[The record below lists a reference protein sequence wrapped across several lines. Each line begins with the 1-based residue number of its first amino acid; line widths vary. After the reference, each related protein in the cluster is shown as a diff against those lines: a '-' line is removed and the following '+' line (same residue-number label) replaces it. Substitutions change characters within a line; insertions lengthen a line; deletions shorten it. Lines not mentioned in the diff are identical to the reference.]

1 MKLYLLPA
9 LLLATA
15 SLLPAQLTDDQK
27 VSDLR
32 QLSGL
37 YAKQYGPYE
46 WKRDVIGFD
55 LMNLQPWIDRALKT
69 TTDLEFVDL
78 LVEYV
83 ASLNDAHDV
92 FTLPATFNASL
103 GFSADLYDGKPLID
117 SISRT
122 VLPIGR
128 YPFAIGDELVSVDGV
143 TVADWIP
150 RLSKYVVA
158 ANPVSTSRNAVVRI
172 TSRPQSRIPWAHLI
186 GDSAEVVIRRASGAE
201 ETYTI
206 PWNKTGMPITF
217 IGPVPSPAE
226 RSVKTRRA
234 MDDFLAIEDS
244 LTEIQRP
251 LAYMYDASVSADT
264 MAVLG
269 VGVRPLFALPAGFQQ
284 RLGAN
289 TTTDAFTTGAY
300 TANGLRLG
308 FIRIPSYSPSIGT
321 SAAMQQFDRE
331 IHWMNDNTDGLVID
345 EIRNPGGSVLYV
357 EQLCQRLHTAY
368 FRAIGFELRAT
379 AAEVASFGA
388 TLVQVRTLNQQFPD
402 NYPDW
407 LVLAYENRY
416 NTVLTAYGEYRGRT
430 GPISLTGAFLDLEP
444 APWAYAKPI
453 IVLVDEFSASG
464 GDAFPAT
471 LQDNGRALI
480 VGKRTMGAGGNV
492 VDWDATNY
500 TEGFTRVTRSLMNR
514 KNPIATAEYPIAPYV
529 ENIGVRPD
537 VELEYMTRDNLM
549 NAGRPYVAAFT
560 QIIVDHINK
569 SRGN

>member
-1 MKLYLLPA
+1 MKFFSLPV
-9 LLLATA
+9 LLLAST
-15 SLLPAQLTDDQK
+15 SLLPAQLSDDQK
-27 VSDLR
+27 IADLR

-46 WKRDVIGFD
+46 WKREVAGFD
-55 LMNLQPWIDRALKT
+55 LMDLQPWIDRALLTK
-69 TTDLEFVDL
+69 TDLDFVDL

-92 FTLPATFNASL
+92 FTLPASFSASL

-117 SISRT
+117 NINRGQ
-122 VLPIGR
+122 LPINR

-150 RLSKYVVA
+150 RLSKYAVA
-158 ANPVSTSRNAVVRI
+158 ANPISTSRTAVARI

-206 PWNKTGMPITF
+206 PWTKTGMPITF
-217 IGPVPSPAE
+217 IGQVPSPTE
-226 RSVKTRRA
+226 RSTRTRRT
-234 MDDFLAIEDS
+234 MDDFLSIEDS

-251 LAYMYDASVSADT
+251 LAYMYNASVPAET
-264 MAVLG
+264 MAVLNP
-269 VGVRPLFALPAGFQQ
+269 GVRPLFAPPAGFQQ
-284 RLGAN
+284 RMGFSS
-289 TTTDAFTTGAY
+289 TDPFTTGVY
-300 TANGLRLG
+300 TANGLRIG
-308 FIRIPSYSPSIGT
+308 FIRIPTYLPSIGT
-321 SAAMQQFDRE
+321 SAAVQQFDRE
-331 IHWMNDNTDGLVID
+331 IQWMNENTDGLVID
-345 EIRNPGGSVLYV
+345 EIRNPGGSVPYV
-357 EQLCQRLHTAY
+357 EQLCQRLHTDY
-368 FRAIGFELRAT
+368 FRSIGFELRAT
-379 AAEVASFGA
+379 GYEVASFGSA
-388 TLVQVRTLNQQFPD
+388 LVQARSLNQQYPD
-402 NYPDW
+402 FFPDW
-407 LVLAYENRY
+407 LVLGYENNY
-416 NTVLTAYGEYRGRT
+416 NTVLTAYGENRGRT
-430 GPISLTGAFLDLEP
+430 GPISLTGPSLDLEP

-471 LQDNGRALI
+471 LQDSGRALI

-492 VDWDATNY
+492 VGWDATNY
-500 TEGFTRVTRSLMNR
+500 TEGYTYITRSLMNR
-514 KNPIATAEYPIAPYV
+514 KFPISTAEYPSAPYV

-537 VELEYMTRDNLM
+537 IELEYMTRENLM

-560 QIIVDHINK
+560 QIMVDHINK